1 MSVPGGYDP
10 HLHLMVDDHEI
21 LYRQNLTRLIER
33 PVRVQQEPILQPEH
47 PWEGDGV
54 HLWGSVY
61 READLYRMWY
71 LGISRGNT
79 KHELNEVESSS
90 HFSNWVFDL

>member
-1 MSVPGGYDP
+1 
-10 HLHLMVDDHEI
+10 MVDDHEI
-21 LYRQNLTRLIER
+21 LYRRNLTRLIER
-33 PVRVQQEPILQPEH
+33 PVRVQQGPILQPEH

-71 LGISRGNT
+71 LGISCGHA
-79 KHELNEVESSS
+79 KLESSICLATS
-90 HFSNWVFDL
+90 SDGLTWTRALANQWPFDRQ